1 MFFLL
6 DVCHILQCIVTT
18 KLFSQALLNMGEAE
32 YAEKDFQIC
41 LDLDQNNK
49 AAKQQL
55 QRCGLQIKADKRK
68 EKQLYGG
75 MFDKFARQDRAVR
88 LLWVSTCRTA

>member
-1 MFFLL
+1 M
-6 DVCHILQCIVTT
+6 TT

>member
-1 MFFLL
+1 
-6 DVCHILQCIVTT
+6 
-18 KLFSQALLNMGEAE
+18 MGEAE

-41 LDLDQNNK
+41 LHLDHNNK

-55 QRCGLQIKADKRK
+55 QRCGTQIQADKLK

-88 LLWVSTCRTA
+88 HCEFELSGFWLLNLYVILV